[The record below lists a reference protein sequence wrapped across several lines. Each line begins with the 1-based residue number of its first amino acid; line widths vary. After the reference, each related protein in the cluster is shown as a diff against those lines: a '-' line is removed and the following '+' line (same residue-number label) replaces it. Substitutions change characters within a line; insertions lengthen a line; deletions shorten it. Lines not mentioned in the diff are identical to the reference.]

1 MHLTYNIDNK
11 LRFIVI
17 YQDITKTPTQ
27 IAKHI
32 GIHLSTIHNWIK
44 KIESGQDI
52 LEIQEGREENL
63 LLIKVL
69 QLILSE
75 RAKYPQKNLQ

>member
-27 IAKHI
+27 IAKHT
-32 GIHLSTIHNWIK
+32 GIPLSTIHDWIK
-44 KIESGQDI
+44 KNRGWSG
-52 LEIQEGREENL
+52 
-63 LLIKVL
+63 
-69 QLILSE
+69 
-75 RAKYPQKNLQ
+75 YF